1 MNIFETVQRIVSQQF
16 SVDAERITE
25 STDFQDEL
33 GADSLDVVELAAS
46 VEDEFGIGEIAEE
59 DILKI
64 HTVGDLV
71 DYLRRVLD

>member
-33 GADSLDVVELAAS
+33 GADSLDVVELAVS
-46 VEDEFGIGEIAEE
+46 VEDEFHLPEISEE
-59 DILKI
+59 NIMKI

-71 DYLRRVLD
+71 AYVQSVLD

>member
-16 SVDAERITE
+16 SVDAERISE
-25 STDFQDEL
+25 NTDFQDEL
-33 GADSLDVVELAAS
+33 GADSLDVVELAVS

-64 HTVGDLV
+64 RTVGDLV

>member
-1 MNIFETVQRIVSQQF
+1 MNIFETVQRIVSEQF
-16 SVDAERITE
+16 SVDAERISE
-25 STDFQDEL
+25 NTDFQGEL
-33 GADSLDVVELAAS
+33 GADSLDVVELAVS

-64 HTVGDLV
+64 RTVGDLV

>member
-25 STDFQDEL
+25 NTDFQEEL
-33 GADSLDVVELAAS
+33 GADSLDVVELAVS

>member
-33 GADSLDVVELAAS
+33 GADSLDVVELAVS